1 MIETV
6 ILALVFAR
14 LKGTKFKEVFKHWEF
29 YPVFIGAL
37 TYIFLQ
43 IGMFKGDYF
52 LLAYANIYKALYSV
66 AIFFLIYRFKI
77 YKQGFI
83 GIGLMFVGMG
93 LNKLVMYFNDWKMP
107 VFPTLSLKTRYID
120 INTLNTIDGWHVV
133 GDSTTRLKFLSDI
146 FDTGYC
152 VMSLGDILVRA
163 FLFIVL
169 YYSFK
174 SIKNKKLKAMVSY

>member
-6 ILALVFAR
+6 IIAIAFAR
-14 LKGTKFKEVFKHWEF
+14 IKGTEIKKIFKHWEF

-37 TYIFLQ
+37 TYVFLQ
-43 IGMFKGDYF
+43 IGMFKGDYS
-52 LLAYANIYKALYSV
+52 LLAYANIYKALYSA

-83 GIGLMFVGMG
+83 GMGLMFAGMG

-107 VFPTLSLKTRYID
+107 VFPTLSLKTGYID
-120 INTLNTIDGWHVV
+120 IDKLNTIDGWHVV
-133 GDSTTRLKFLSDI
+133 GDSTTKLKFLSDI

-174 SIKNKKLKAMVSY
+174 SIKNKSHKVIV

>member
-6 ILALVFAR
+6 LLALIFAR
-14 LKGTKFKEVFKHWEF
+14 IRGTEINKILKHWEF
-29 YPVFIGAL
+29 YPVFICAL

-43 IGMFKGDYF
+43 IGMFEGDYS
-52 LLAYANIYKALYSV
+52 LLVFANIYKALYSL

-83 GIGLMFVGMG
+83 GIGLMFVGMA

-107 VFPTLSLKTRYID
+107 VFPTLSLKTGYVD
-120 INTLNTIDGWHVV
+120 IERLNTIDGWHVV
-133 GDSTTRLKFLSDI
+133 GDSATRLKVLSDI

-152 VMSLGDILVRA
+152 VMSLGDVLVRA

-174 SIKNKKLKAMVSY
+174 STKKKPHKGSST

>member
-6 ILALVFAR
+6 ILAIVVAR
-14 LKGTKFKEVFKHWEF
+14 IKGAEIKEILKHWEF
-29 YPVFIGAL
+29 YPVFMGAL

-43 IGMFKGDYF
+43 VGMFKRDYS

-66 AIFFLIYRFKI
+66 AIFFLIYRFRI

-83 GIGLMFVGMG
+83 GIGLMFIGMG

-107 VFPTLSLKTRYID
+107 VFPTLSLKTGYVD
-120 INTLNTIDGWHVV
+120 IERLNLIDGWHVV
-133 GDSTTRLKFLSDI
+133 GDSSTRLRFLTDI

-174 SIKNKKLKAMVSY
+174 SIKKEETT

>member
-6 ILALVFAR
+6 ILALVFVR
-14 LKGTKFKEVFKHWEF
+14 LKGTKLKEIFRHCEF

-43 IGMFKGDYF
+43 IGMFKGDYS
-52 LLAYANIYKALYSV
+52 LLPYANIYKALYSA
-66 AIFFLIYRFKI
+66 AIFFLIYRFKL

-93 LNKLVMYFNDWKMP
+93 LNKLVMYFNNSKMP
-107 VFPTLSLKTRYID
+107 VFPTLSLKTGYID
-120 INTLNTIDGWHVV
+120 INNLNTIDGWHVV

-152 VMSLGDILVRA
+152 VMSLGDIFVRA
-163 FLFIVL
+163 FLFIVIF
-169 YYSFK
+169 YSFK
-174 SIKNKKLKAMVSY
+174 SIKNEPHKATVSY